1 MAPCFLARQLTD
13 LLQPELLSVGLVDLA
28 GAEHYVAGK
37 DGATEYSRFVRTD
50 GFRRLVEAAGGCG
63 GESWTRQWLLQPAHE
78 LGRRPLDIAREPD
91 DIAIL
96 VNHLERIRNG

>member
-1 MAPCFLARQLTD
+1 MASCFLACQLTD
-13 LLQPELLSVGLVDLA
+13 LQQPECLSVGLIDLA

-37 DGATEYSRFVRTD
+37 GGATEYSRFVRTD
-50 GFRRLVEAAGGCG
+50 GFRRLVEAAGGR
-63 GESWTRQWLLQPAHE
+63 EWEPWTRQWLLQPAHE

-96 VNHLERIRNG
+96 VNHLGRIGNG